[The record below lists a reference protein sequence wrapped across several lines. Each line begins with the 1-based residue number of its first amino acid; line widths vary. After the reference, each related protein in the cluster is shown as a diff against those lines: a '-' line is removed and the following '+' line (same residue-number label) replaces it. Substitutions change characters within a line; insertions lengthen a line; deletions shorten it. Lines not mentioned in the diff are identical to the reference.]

1 MPYNDKKKVTYAERR
16 MMMIMAKSS
25 SHIIACNKDIE
36 FLSQTV
42 DEITHEKDMWK
53 EKFESERV
61 CKLQLYTRRVISTNI
76 VMHVDQQ

>member
-1 MPYNDKKKVTYAERR
+1 
-16 MMMIMAKSS
+16 MAKSL

-61 CKLQLYTRRVISTNI
+61 SLYSIRE
-76 VMHVDQQ
+76 DE